1 MARGNPEKLVSLGD
15 RTMEERREIAKKAG
29 IASGKARR
37 NKALLKDCINIL
49 MEQKVLDEETG
60 KKITGAEQLS
70 VNLWKKAV
78 SEMDTAKAAKAFEV
92 LRDTSGQKPIEKVMV
107 AEVDQNVIDEVEAMM
122 NDDEEQSTYGY
133 KWRFVKGGDL

>member
-1 MARGNPEKLVSLGD
+1 MAKEDLIPMSMRSK
-15 RTMEERREIAKKAG
+15 EEVKEIARKGG
-29 IASGKARR
+29 INSGKTRR

-49 MEQKVLDEETG
+49 MEQKVIDEETG

-122 NDDEEQSTYGY
+122 NDDEE
-133 KWRFVKGGDL
+133 